1 MANIEELIVYS
12 NSRNGLGIRI
22 LGPKRATNK
31 SGIYIKQILDDGLAQ
46 KNGRLKVGDQIL
58 SINDESSI
66 GINREH
72 AVNVLR
78 SAAATNQ
85 VHLRVK
91 HFFPPLSSNEY
102 QKLLHDEKSTDDD
115 DDGGG
120 VNRNNHLTTNEVRM
134 RKSSRRHHHH
144 QHRHNQQQ
152 YRHSAYNYTYEND
165 QNEQQ
170 YNNKQLLNGLDLS
183 HDALQALINSR
194 FKLIDLVD
202 LMKKTYPHL
211 FSNDQKRELQFIEQL
226 SENNTDGRITLK
238 DFERQSSIL
247 VGERI
252 NLLVPFYSSSN
263 NSLDRNDNEVIIEL
277 RREIETCRITIDEL
291 QTKIEICEKSQRLA
305 NEVELEYEDLLKFLY
320 EQLHQYK
327 INEINQ
333 LKQIRTNDQL
343 IQKLFNY
350 LSMYVD
356 KPNDE
361 HILAQLKF
369 EYEQQQKINQN
380 SNDISINKYRQQ
392 F

>member
-170 YNNKQLLNGLDLS
+170 YDNKQLLSGLDLS

-211 FSNDQKRELQFIEQL
+211 FSNDQKQELQFIEQL

-263 NSLDRNDNEVIIEL
+263 NSLNRNDNELIIEL